1 MKEKITAI
9 QVRLEEEG
17 LDGWLLYDF
26 RGLNPVAQPYSPF
39 KGMLTRRWFL
49 LIPRKGR
56 PIVLAHRI
64 EECSFA
70 ADWAELRLYS
80 GWRELEAELKHLL
93 KGCKA
98 VAMEYSAGNA
108 IPYVAFVDA
117 GTLEMIRATGVEVR
131 SSANMIQH
139 FSARWTAEGLA
150 SHRQAAAV
158 LLKVQRD
165 MFEYAAGELSA
176 GRDLSDYQLQQRI
189 HGCFS
194 AAGMESEHPSI
205 VGSGPRSAMPHYEPS
220 VEVHYPIRRGELLLL
235 DIFCR
240 KIGGDSITADIT
252 WTAYMGKPPV
262 PKEMLELF
270 KIVTAA
276 RDRGV
281 EVIQEN
287 LAAGRPVSGAMVDD
301 AVRGVIEKAGFGKYF
316 THRTGHSLG
325 HQVHGNGVNL
335 DNLETR
341 DERLLEP
348 GLGFTIEPGIY
359 LPDRFG
365 VRSEINCYVSEGGLE
380 VTTLPLQTE
389 LPAML

>member
-1 MKEKITAI
+1 MKEKIAAI
-9 QVRLEEEG
+9 QSRLKEEG

-26 RGLNPVAQPYSPF
+26 RELNPFAQEYSPF
-39 KGMLTRRWFL
+39 TGILTRRWFM
-49 LIPRKGR
+49 LIPREGR
-56 PIVLAHRI
+56 PVVLAHKI

-70 ADWAELRLYS
+70 ADWAELRLYN
-80 GWRELEAELKHLL
+80 GWKVMEAELKRMLQ
-93 KGCKA
+93 GCKA

-108 IPYVAFVDA
+108 VPYVAFVDA
-117 GTLEMIRATGVEVR
+117 GTMEMVRATGVEVR

-139 FSARWTAEGLA
+139 FSARWTPAGLA
-150 SHRQAAAV
+150 SHREAAA
-158 LLKVQRD
+158 LLLRVQRE
-165 MFEYAAGELSA
+165 MFEYAAGELAA
-176 GRDLSDYQLQQRI
+176 GRELSEYQLQQRI
-189 HGCFS
+189 LERFKAG
-194 AAGMESEHPSI
+194 GMESEHAPI

-220 VEVHYPIRRGELLLL
+220 AEVHYPINREELLLL

-240 KIGGDSITADIT
+240 KLGKDSITADIT
-252 WTAYMGKPPV
+252 WTAYMGEPPV
-262 PKEMLELF
+262 PKEMLEVF
-270 KIVTAA
+270 RTVTAA
-276 RDRGV
+276 RDRGI
-281 EVIQEN
+281 EVIQTN

-301 AVRGVIEKAGFGKYF
+301 AVRAVIEKAGYGKYF

-325 HQVHGNGVNL
+325 HRVHGDGVNL

-365 VRSEINCYVSEGGLE
+365 VRSEINCYVTESGLE
-380 VTTLPLQTE
+380 VTTLPLQSE